1 MWTPFSPEVDWLNAL
16 LTLIFEKDCKY
27 YDYWENGCFDQGWM
41 FIVPHI
47 LTSLTSFFCLIKRA
61 KIDVL
66 FERGFHKKVIN
77 SAFRIP
83 FKLTCMLILRYWK
96 YIQNKGLRRKENSS
110 FTILFTLSLDRFMIL
125 CYAVNLKVLLL
136 SINNKWQ
143 RTFQKHVAIFQATQ
157 TWETWSD
164 CPEIISKKIELLK
177 VAVALILH
185 SLT

>member
-1 MWTPFSPEVDWLNAL
+1 MLYWRWFSRRTANIMTTGKMDAL
-16 LTLIFEKDCKY
+16 IRGECLSC
-27 YDYWENGCFDQGWM
+27 
-41 FIVPHI
+41 HI
-47 LTSLTSFFCLIKRA
+47 YLHPWPLFFCLIKRA